1 LVLGAGATA
10 DQLNTLYN
18 NVMQQRYDLET
29 QLLELQGKTLE
40 LRERERSKI
49 YDVNQGLFDQIKALE
64 DQKVANEQ
72 AAEAMEKLTSVTTT
86 IVDEI
91 NRLRGVSTSSS
102 GLEAQFAILTAQ
114 VRSSKDVNVQMAA
127 LAQLPDITKGLEQ
140 IAASSAVNATDI
152 IVARARL
159 AQSLQ
164 DTLGY
169 FPSGTSLSTSSASLS
184 ALPSGA
190 ITSAGTSISS
200 SASNQELL
208 TALVTE
214 VQGLRAEVRAD
225 VSHNAKTAKILERVN
240 QDGESLTFTAT
251 TIDGGVV

>member
-1 LVLGAGATA
+1 MQKLGEQVL
-10 DQLNTLYN
+10 
-18 NVMQQRYDLET
+18 QQRYDLET
-29 QLLELQGKTLE
+29 QLLELQGKTVE
-40 LRERERSKI
+40 LRERERAKI
-49 YDVNQGLFDQIKALE
+49 YETNKGLFDQIKALE

-72 AAEAMEKLTSVTTT
+72 AAAAMEKLTSVTTT

-127 LAQLPDITKGLEQ
+127 LAQLPEITKGLEQ

-152 IVARARL
+152 IIARARL

-169 FPSGTSLSTSSASLS
+169 LPSTASLDSSSMSSSTLS
-184 ALPSGA
+184 ALPSVV
-190 ITSAGTSISS
+190 TPVGTSVSS
-200 SASNQELL
+200 TSSNQELL
-208 TALVTE
+208 AALVTE

-240 QDGESLTFTAT
+240 QDGESLSIT
-251 TIDGGVV
+251 TLV